1 MTHPAAVAPWHWS
14 ALADTWTLEPAV
26 AALSVLLAAGYL
38 AGARRHRTGGSGRWP
53 WYRTLAFLG
62 SLAVWVW
69 TTCSGLGAYERVL
82 FTDRAV
88 QLVLLLMLVP
98 MLLALGAPV
107 SLLAATLPAAGRERL
122 RAALSGRV
130 SRVLMFPLV
139 STVLLVAPPWLLYFT
154 PLYARTL
161 TDPVWNT
168 GFHLVPVLLGLLYF
182 WPRLQLDPVA
192 HPYPL
197 MIGVVITFVEVV
209 FDAALALV
217 LLYGGHVI
225 AEPYY
230 AGLARDWGPTLARD
244 QFVGGNAIWIL
255 GDLVGLPFLCAL
267 IRRMIVTG
275 RAETAAVDAA
285 LDAAEE
291 ARAAAASAAVSP
303 AGTAPGAPAS
313 AAVGDRPWWLDDPN
327 LRHRY
332 GG

>member
-1 MTHPAAVAPWHWS
+1 MHRPAAAAVPWHWS
-14 ALADTWTLEPAV
+14 ALADTWTLEPVV
-26 AALSVLLAAGYL
+26 AALAALLAAGYL
-38 AGARRHRTGGSGRWP
+38 AGARRERGWP
-53 WYRTLAFLG
+53 PYRTAAFLG
-62 SLAVWVW
+62 GLALWVW

-82 FTDRAV
+82 FADRAV

-98 MLLALGAPV
+98 LLLALGAPV

-122 RAALSGRV
+122 RALLAGRT

-139 STVLLVAPPWLLYFT
+139 STVLLLAPPWLLYFT
-154 PLYARTL
+154 PWYEHTL
-161 TDPVWNT
+161 TSGPWNT
-168 GFHLVPVLLGLLYF
+168 GFHLVLVLIGLLYF

-197 MIGVVITFVEVV
+197 LIGVVISFVEVV

-217 LLYGGHVI
+217 LLYGGHVL

-230 AGLARDWGPTLARD
+230 ASLARDWGPTPARD

-267 IRRMIVTG
+267 IRRLIVTG

-285 LDAAEE
+285 LDAAEA
-291 ARAAAASAAVSP
+291 ARPVPVAVLSETSGPP
-303 AGTAPGAPAS
+303 A
-313 AAVGDRPWWLDDPN
+313 GDRPWWLDDPN
-327 LRHRY
+327 LRHRF
-332 GG
+332 GGRD